1 MKHVFEL
8 HMNRIESIVE
18 SLEMKIS
25 KVLNKLNQLK
35 IENNSLRVELNSQI
49 ELNKEQISNLAQKEN
64 ELESLRVASAMLGS
78 NDDKRASKLKINA
91 LIRDINECIAS
102 LSD

>member
-1 MKHVFEL
+1 
-8 HMNRIESIVE
+8 MNRIESIVE
-18 SLEMKIS
+18 SLENKIS
-25 KVLNKLNQLK
+25 EVLNKLNQLK
-35 IENNSLRVELNSQI
+35 IENSSLRDELNSQI